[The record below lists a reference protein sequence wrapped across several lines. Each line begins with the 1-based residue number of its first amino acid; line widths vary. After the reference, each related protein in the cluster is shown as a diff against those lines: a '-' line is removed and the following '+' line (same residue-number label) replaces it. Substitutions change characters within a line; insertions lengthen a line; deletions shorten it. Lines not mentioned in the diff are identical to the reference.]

1 MKNTEAVKISKFT
14 GRPVINKRTS
24 VDIQDSYHTISQ
36 DNTLK
41 QVYGFTRRLIF
52 EQFKEKSKLNKY
64 ADLARNI
71 TSAKYMI
78 FNVTGG
84 IANIGTGFANI
95 MGEAFAG
102 DNLSKMI
109 LEKLLECI

>member
-1 MKNTEAVKISKFT
+1 
-14 GRPVINKRTS
+14 
-24 VDIQDSYHTISQ
+24 
-36 DNTLK
+36 
-41 QVYGFTRRLIF
+41 
-52 EQFKEKSKLNKY
+52 
-64 ADLARNI
+64 
-71 TSAKYMI
+71 MI